1 MTWEKN
7 TAPIK
12 SVEIDPFGGIDLF
25 SGTNKSEGTCNRSV
39 KKSIMRITN
48 AISVM
53 ILSAAV
59 TLTTRD
65 QDQNSREI
73 GTTEENNTTKND
85 WNAKFLVE

>member
-1 MTWEKN
+1 
-7 TAPIK
+7 
-12 SVEIDPFGGIDLF
+12 
-25 SGTNKSEGTCNRSV
+25 
-39 KKSIMRITN
+39 MRITN